1 MKVFQSLQKNM
12 SALGLE
18 PPKLDQKHPIKL
30 KKMIILIC
38 WVKFLIF
45 LMIGF
50 LNKAITFSE
59 YAELVQIILS
69 SVASFIIYLVF
80 IVKINRILKLINNFE
95 IMIETRKFHLYLA
108 LSSFWYLL
116 FSCCF
121 FITKKKRFLIYID
134 RKVLIKILLL
144 QNRDWKPSIEKN
156 LRANKWE
163 DRKMHTHYVFCLRE
177 SNSTRSHDSKANYQ
191 LLWLF
196 YNWFGEWSVSLNLY
210 GMVCLKFGISLN
222 SK

>member
-1 MKVFQSLQKNM
+1 MVKFFESFVKKVFKSFKDQFYTSKMKVFQSLQKNM

-18 PPKLDQKHPIKL
+18 PPELDQKHPIKF
-30 KKMIILIC
+30 KKLIILIC

-50 LNKAITFSE
+50 INKAITFSE

-95 IMIETRKFHLYLA
+95 IMIETRKFHLYLE
-108 LSSFWYLL
+108 LSTFWYLL

-121 FITKKKRFLIYID
+121 FNTKK
-134 RKVLIKILLL
+134 
-144 QNRDWKPSIEKN
+144 RD
-156 LRANKWE
+156 
-163 DRKMHTHYVFCLRE
+163 F
-177 SNSTRSHDSKANYQ
+177 
-191 LLWLF
+191 
-196 YNWFGEWSVSLNLY
+196 
-210 GMVCLKFGISLN
+210 
-222 SK
+222 